1 MLRLEHITIKYN
13 ERVIFHDLS
22 YSFQENKIYGLIGRN
37 GAGKTTLLKT
47 IARLKKEEHGDIF
60 WGDVSIK
67 NKDYFDL
74 DATFISDD
82 HSFFQDLTMYEQM
95 LFLCKIKGLQKTKA
109 QKKIEEIVD
118 LFKLGDYIDYFPH
131 ALSRGTLQRF
141 GIAFGYLRGSKLL
154 LLDEPFITL
163 DPIQVNTLEK
173 LLISQ
178 KSPNRIIVVSSH
190 DLDSLEAI
198 CDEYLIIKDKNV
210 IRYLPNEIGRST
222 ITQIIG
228 DSYE

>member
-1 MLRLEHITIKYN
+1 M
-13 ERVIFHDLS
+13 
-22 YSFQENKIYGLIGRN
+22 
-37 GAGKTTLLKT
+37 
-47 IARLKKEEHGDIF
+47 
-60 WGDVSIK
+60 
-67 NKDYFDL
+67 
-74 DATFISDD
+74 
-82 HSFFQDLTMYEQM
+82 
-95 LFLCKIKGLQKTKA
+95 
-109 QKKIEEIVD
+109 
-118 LFKLGDYIDYFPH
+118 
-131 ALSRGTLQRF
+131 
-141 GIAFGYLRGSKLL
+141 L

-210 IRYLPNEIGRST
+210 ICYLPNEIGRST

>member
-60 WGDVSIK
+60 LGDVSIK

-95 LFLCKIKGLQKTKA
+95 LFLCKIQGLQKTKA

-131 ALSRGTLQRF
+131 A
-141 GIAFGYLRGSKLL
+141 
-154 LLDEPFITL
+154 
-163 DPIQVNTLEK
+163 
-173 LLISQ
+173 
-178 KSPNRIIVVSSH
+178 
-190 DLDSLEAI
+190 
-198 CDEYLIIKDKNV
+198 
-210 IRYLPNEIGRST
+210 
-222 ITQIIG
+222 
-228 DSYE
+228 